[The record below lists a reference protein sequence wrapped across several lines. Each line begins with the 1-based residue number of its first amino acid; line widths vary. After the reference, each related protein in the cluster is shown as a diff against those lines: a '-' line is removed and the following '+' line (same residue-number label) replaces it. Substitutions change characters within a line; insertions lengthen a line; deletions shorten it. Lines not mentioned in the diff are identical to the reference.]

1 MKAEGEREG
10 GKESGS
16 QGERQG
22 GRVGEDSGGGVF
34 FRPLHPVLS
43 QLSSR
48 EDEQR
53 STGRFPFP
61 F

>member
-48 EDEQR
+48 R
-53 STGRFPFP
+53 RATVRFPFQ